1 MDLVQSFAVHF
12 LAVLLLCFG
21 ILGLINAIFGNVA
34 LDYRDSFF
42 SIVSETGNRKIDAL
56 IGLFCLFLGL
66 VILLVAVRGFLPS
79 SYFLLLAGFFL
90 IATYFIV
97 MFKYLTRSVEAFEST
112 FGKYMIFAANGL
124 LIVLVLVALFS
135 LGEYLWRRV
144 EMVA

>member
-1 MDLVQSFAVHF
+1 MNLVQSFAVHF

-34 LDYRDSFF
+34 LDYQDSFF

-56 IGLFCLFLGL
+56 IGLLCLFLGL
-66 VILLVAVRGFLPS
+66 VILLVAVRAFRPS
-79 SYFLLLAGFFL
+79 SYFLLLSGFFL

-97 MFKYLTRSVEAFEST
+97 MFKYLTGSVEAFEST

-124 LIVLVLVALFS
+124 LVVLVLVALFS

-144 EMVA
+144 GMVA